1 MEPFWQSCTRA
12 DKFHTLVARAQREG
26 RAHYIC
32 ASCVC
37 VMKIRHLSVYR
48 FSRNKK
54 VRYYFHHNFLRPSCN
69 EQNIPG
75 ELLEGHGCN
84 GYATTS
90 LHNTS
95 EALCSYVRTPP
106 EGDLRNSPN
115 AGEHSRAGR
124 PESIVIMVVNLIKI
138 FSQPRVHMYV
148 CVCAW

>member
-1 MEPFWQSCTRA
+1 MQINSIPLWFVQSG
-12 DKFHTLVARAQREG
+12 REELITSVL
-26 RAHYIC
+26 HV
-32 ASCVC
+32 CVC
-37 VMKIRHLSVYR
+37 NEDTSPFRLP
-48 FSRNKK
+48 FQQEKK

-95 EALCSYVRTPP
+95 EALCSYVRTSP

-138 FSQPRVHMYV
+138 CSQPRAHMYV
-148 CVCAW
+148 CVCVLGR